1 MISFFNFMLPDTLY
15 YKIIDQDDELSV
27 AMGRAR
33 LANSTAAGLY
43 IENRIFTPS
52 EMRRQAIADGLVN
65 VSVPE
70 DIPEDEMPDIPPST
84 TDKRPGDLGRPIA
97 PSQGG
102 HGEVLP
108 RGDYF
113 SDEVHRM
120 INVGDAHLRKMI
132 RGVVAPLREQTTDAL
147 NGLNDAEFDAWSDWY
162 DEALWGDMEDEFP
175 ELTFSTLSIARSR
188 LGDIMHDADVWWAL
202 EVSPKDIYS
211 DFEQVFHNALL
222 KEYGGIKIDF
232 DRYGEQLRGRIMKI
246 LIGINKSL
254 PRNVQNCII
263 AGTKKSLID
272 KELIAKSLDDDGI
285 IRDNKTVQF
294 VRQELLQFGGK
305 LIEKF
310 AVQLS
315 DAINEILGDIENEVT
330 KD

>member
-1 MISFFNFMLPDTLY
+1 
-15 YKIIDQDDELSV
+15 
-27 AMGRAR
+27 
-33 LANSTAAGLY
+33 
-43 IENRIFTPS
+43 
-52 EMRRQAIADGLVN
+52 
-65 VSVPE
+65 
-70 DIPEDEMPDIPPST
+70 
-84 TDKRPGDLGRPIA
+84 
-97 PSQGG
+97 
-102 HGEVLP
+102 
-108 RGDYF
+108 
-113 SDEVHRM
+113 
-120 INVGDAHLRKMI
+120 
-132 RGVVAPLREQTTDAL
+132 
-147 NGLNDAEFDAWSDWY
+147 
-162 DEALWGDMEDEFP
+162 
-175 ELTFSTLSIARSR
+175 
-188 LGDIMHDADVWWAL
+188 
-202 EVSPKDIYS
+202 
-211 DFEQVFHNALL
+211 L